1 MRRMPV
7 VRGTAAVMAFFTLTT
22 VSASTLMFTY
32 SGAINK
38 ALNINTSKIVE
49 TDDASA
55 VNTAY
60 YDSEFGTDYTNKQAA
75 LKVEMEV
82 ATENVAQAEEGTVL
96 LRNENA
102 ALPLADTSRV
112 TIFGNG
118 AAHSTMG
125 KSTTSSVASIP
136 TMTFGAAMQKVFGAD
151 NVNTTLLDNAYAS
164 LGATTATE
172 VVEAP
177 ISDVEKYASSW
188 SGDYNDAAI
197 AVFTRL
203 GGESNDTAMFGKDG
217 SHFLGLQANEKDLM
231 SYLKA
236 QKAAGVFKKIVVIIN
251 ADQMMELDWLDDYDV
266 DACVLAGVPGVIGY
280 EGVANVLAGKVSPSG
295 HLVDTYAANSLSAP
309 ATTYACENMQLWG
322 NVDYVNSKATDLS
335 NDGINVDYYTICAEG
350 IYVGYKYYETRYE
363 DAVMGSGDAS
373 SSVGSSTGNG
383 WNYADEVVYPFGYGL
398 SYTDFTQT
406 LKGVTFNADTDNY
419 EVEVEVTNTGDV
431 AGKSVVEVY
440 AQTPYGDYEK
450 QNSIEKSAV
459 QVVGFEKTDTLEPD
473 QSQTVTV
480 ECERYMLASYDAKGA
495 KGYILSAGDYYLSV
509 GDDSHDALNNILAA
523 KGYTT
528 ANGMTADGDAAKV
541 YSWNQAEQDTTTY
554 KMSRADD
561 TVEVTNQFDNA
572 DLNYYGVDFT
582 YLSRSDWS
590 GTYPASVVSVDAT
603 DEMIDDLNLAWYETP
618 ADAPAVSDFTQ
629 GADNGLKFIDMRLV
643 EWNDD
648 EQWDAFLDQLT
659 VADMTALMPDTF
671 GVAGLDKVGM
681 PAQKRADDCLGVGST
696 MIATGDNCLSW
707 VSEVMT
713 ARTWN
718 RDRMERK
725 GSLMAI
731 QAAYAGVNEV
741 WYGGGNTH
749 RTPFSGRNQQ
759 YYSEDSNY
767 GYMVGAVEAA
777 AMQANGVNYCVK
789 HFAMND
795 QESGRESLST
805 FANEQT
811 VRETYLRAFEG
822 AFVEGGAQSVMTA
835 FNRIG
840 VVYAAVNVPLL
851 KNVLRG
857 EWGFKGHIT
866 TDGFAKT
873 STYKTHY
880 MEMITAGVDFLC
892 LDPGETAAAV
902 TAAIDGGDGY
912 IMQQLRRATKANVYA
927 ASRSISANGL
937 SSNSIV
943 VNIVPWWEMV
953 LLVVTAI
960 CGITFIG
967 CTAACVVMTYGK
979 KNKKVEG

>member
-82 ATENVAQAEEGTVL
+82 AAENVAQAEEGTVL

-188 SGDYNDAAI
+188 SGDYNDAAF

-231 SYLKA
+231 AYLKA

-335 NDGINVDYYTICAEG
+335 NDGINVDNYTICAEG

-459 QVVGFEKTDTLEPD
+459 QVVGFEKTDTLEPG

-590 GTYPASVVSVDAT
+590 GTYPASVVSIDAT
-603 DEMIDDLNLAWYETP
+603 DEMIDDLNLDWYETP

-659 VADMTALMPDTF
+659 KHQGIDSACNTVIDSLPDELCHTYITAM
-671 GVAGLDKVGM
+671 AGSVILN
-681 PAQKRADDCLGVGST
+681 PRAD
-696 MIATGDNCLSW
+696 
-707 VSEVMT
+707 
-713 ARTWN
+713 R
-718 RDRMERK
+718 
-725 GSLMAI
+725 SL
-731 QAAYAGVNEV
+731 Q
-741 WYGGGNTH
+741 T
-749 RTPFSGRNQQ
+749 TFQ
-759 YYSEDSNY
+759 YTKNI
-767 GYMVGAVEAA
+767 
-777 AMQANGVNYCVK
+777 
-789 HFAMND
+789 
-795 QESGRESLST
+795 
-805 FANEQT
+805 
-811 VRETYLRAFEG
+811 TY
-822 AFVEGGAQSVMTA
+822 
-835 FNRIG
+835 
-840 VVYAAVNVPLL
+840 
-851 KNVLRG
+851 
-857 EWGFKGHIT
+857 
-866 TDGFAKT
+866 
-873 STYKTHY
+873 
-880 MEMITAGVDFLC
+880 
-892 LDPGETAAAV
+892 
-902 TAAIDGGDGY
+902 
-912 IMQQLRRATKANVYA
+912 
-927 ASRSISANGL
+927 
-937 SSNSIV
+937 
-943 VNIVPWWEMV
+943 
-953 LLVVTAI
+953 
-960 CGITFIG
+960 
-967 CTAACVVMTYGK
+967 
-979 KNKKVEG
+979 

>member
-82 ATENVAQAEEGTVL
+82 AAENVAQAEEGTVL

-459 QVVGFEKTDTLEPD
+459 QVVGFEKTDTLEPG

-590 GTYPASVVSVDAT
+590 GTYPA
-603 DEMIDDLNLAWYETP
+603 
-618 ADAPAVSDFTQ
+618 
-629 GADNGLKFIDMRLV
+629 DNGLKFIDMRLV
-643 EWNDD
+643 DWDDD

>member
-60 YDSEFGTDYTNKQAA
+60 YDNEFGTDYTNKQAA

-82 ATENVAQAEEGTVL
+82 AAENVAQAEEGTVL

-197 AVFTRL
+197 AVFTSL

-459 QVVGFEKTDTLEPD
+459 QVVGF
-473 QSQTVTV
+473 
-480 ECERYMLASYDAKGA
+480 
-495 KGYILSAGDYYLSV
+495 
-509 GDDSHDALNNILAA
+509 
-523 KGYTT
+523 
-528 ANGMTADGDAAKV
+528 
-541 YSWNQAEQDTTTY
+541 
-554 KMSRADD
+554 
-561 TVEVTNQFDNA
+561 
-572 DLNYYGVDFT
+572 
-582 YLSRSDWS
+582 
-590 GTYPASVVSVDAT
+590 
-603 DEMIDDLNLAWYETP
+603 
-618 ADAPAVSDFTQ
+618 
-629 GADNGLKFIDMRLV
+629 
-643 EWNDD
+643 
-648 EQWDAFLDQLT
+648 
-659 VADMTALMPDTF
+659 
-671 GVAGLDKVGM
+671 
-681 PAQKRADDCLGVGST
+681 
-696 MIATGDNCLSW
+696 
-707 VSEVMT
+707 
-713 ARTWN
+713 
-718 RDRMERK
+718 
-725 GSLMAI
+725 
-731 QAAYAGVNEV
+731 
-741 WYGGGNTH
+741 
-749 RTPFSGRNQQ
+749 
-759 YYSEDSNY
+759 
-767 GYMVGAVEAA
+767 
-777 AMQANGVNYCVK
+777 
-789 HFAMND
+789 
-795 QESGRESLST
+795 
-805 FANEQT
+805 
-811 VRETYLRAFEG
+811 
-822 AFVEGGAQSVMTA
+822 
-835 FNRIG
+835 
-840 VVYAAVNVPLL
+840 
-851 KNVLRG
+851 
-857 EWGFKGHIT
+857 
-866 TDGFAKT
+866 
-873 STYKTHY
+873 
-880 MEMITAGVDFLC
+880 
-892 LDPGETAAAV
+892 
-902 TAAIDGGDGY
+902 
-912 IMQQLRRATKANVYA
+912 
-927 ASRSISANGL
+927 
-937 SSNSIV
+937 
-943 VNIVPWWEMV
+943 
-953 LLVVTAI
+953 
-960 CGITFIG
+960 
-967 CTAACVVMTYGK
+967 
-979 KNKKVEG
+979 

>member
-60 YDSEFGTDYTNKQAA
+60 YDNEFGTDYTNKQAA

-82 ATENVAQAEEGTVL
+82 AAENVAQAEEGTVL

-459 QVVGFEKTDTLEPD
+459 QVVGFEKTDTLEPG

-582 YLSRSDWS
+582 YLSRS
-590 GTYPASVVSVDAT
+590 PASVVSIDAT
-603 DEMIDDLNLAWYETP
+603 DEMIDDLNLDWYETP

-671 GVAGLDKVGM
+671 GVA
-681 PAQKRADDCLGVGST
+681 
-696 MIATGDNCLSW
+696 GDNCLSW

-795 QESGRESLST
+795 QESGRESLNT